1 MLAKAQLKEGNAA
14 PSLEGRN
21 GLVKPLVLSDS
32 SSRRKL
38 IGASLGLALTTA
50 LAISGVTFA
59 SAANAKSAGSPLAPA
74 FDGAGAGGKVIV
86 VLKQQ
91 QTGMNLRTQAKQRI
105 AAARADQA
113 PIVSAIRSHGGTGV
127 TQLAAPDAV
136 AAKLSAAEVA
146 QLRANPAVSEI
157 VPDQNIQV
165 SQVHTEAVPPVSA
178 TADHLAHGA
187 FGPPG
192 NGRNP
197 GGTIAALRTH
207 VIPKNCPA
215 TPVQEPE
222 AVADIHA
229 SDGNPHAR
237 DEANSIATGQGV
249 IIANEGMN
257 QLAGDPDLVR
267 ADGSH
272 VVINAP
278 DYTADAGN
286 DETFEDAAS
295 VGAQGLI
302 VYQYSQGLPF
312 SGISPG
318 CTFTIKGD
326 APDASLV
333 DLTQIDTP
341 ILALSQVI
349 AGIDN
354 AVTTVHAD
362 VISESFG
369 DNSTPGSRGAALLAA
384 ADDAAVAAGVTVV
397 ESAGDSG
404 PQGTMITA
412 ADDPNVI
419 AAGGVDNLHIV
430 ALNDGIQKYVS
441 NNMAAQ
447 SSGAT
452 APTGKVV
459 DLVASDWFGGETD
472 CAPLI
477 NGCPSNYPIEA
488 AAGTSEASPLIAGA
502 AADVIQAYR
511 ATHGGASPTPQMIKQ
526 ILTGTA
532 TNIDAPADQQGAGL
546 LNVYAAVRAAQQMPG
561 TTYGYRGDNA
571 PRLISTPSQLDITG
585 NGGSVSDQSVSVYN
599 ASTQPARVTGSYRW
613 IGSEFPLSKVYTED
627 VTAPDPSQPVPVIG
641 AAAATPITFNVPPGV
656 DRLDTDMIWPDPTN
670 SSVLD
675 FFLFNPQGAVVQE
688 SYDDGTPGR
697 IGRSPDDQH
706 AEVAD
711 PEPGRWTAEFVWGGD
726 DDYVEE
732 APAAPG
738 TYRGP
743 MSFKVSGQDYVTEP
757 ATRSVTIAARSS
769 ATIPLRVSMPVQTGD
784 HPESLELS
792 ASNGALDS
800 VPIARRTLIPSQ
812 GGNFVTQIIGTS
824 ARDIGQLDTYEINVP
839 AGAPALTVALHAT
852 DDSAHNPFTYYLVNP
867 SGTVV
872 ETTTTP
878 QTVNGEPSGDT
889 ELTTTDPVAGLWQ
902 IDVALKLTVSG
913 NEFNQYVFGT
923 VTDGGGG

>member
-1 MLAKAQLKEGNAA
+1 MG
-14 PSLEGRN
+14 
-21 GLVKPLVLSDS
+21 KPLVHSGS
-32 SSRRKL
+32 SPRRKL
-38 IGASLGLALTTA
+38 LGASLALALTTA
-50 LAISGVTFA
+50 LAISGGTLARAA
-59 SAANAKSAGSPLAPA
+59 STQPAAAAAPA
-74 FDGAGAGGKVIV
+74 YDGSAAGGKVIV

-91 QTGMNLRTQAKQRI
+91 QTGMNLRTQAKQRV
-105 AAARADQA
+105 AAAHADQA
-113 PIVSAIRSHGGTGV
+113 PIVASIRSHGGTGV

-136 AAKLSAAEVA
+136 AATLSPAEVS
-146 QLRANPAVSEI
+146 QLRADPAIAEI
-157 VPDQNIQV
+157 VPDTMIQV
-165 SQVHTEAVPPVSA
+165 SQVHTESAPPARAGHVAVKPGGGP
-178 TADHLAHGA
+178 HGT
-187 FGPPG
+187 GPAA
-192 NGRNP
+192 
-197 GGTIAALRTH
+197 GTIAPLRTH
-207 VIPKNCPA
+207 VIGKNCPA
-215 TPVQEPE
+215 SPVQEPE

-229 SDGNPHAR
+229 SDGNPNAP
-237 DEANSIATGQGV
+237 DEGNSIATGKGV

-257 QLAGDPDLVR
+257 ALAGDPDLQR

-272 VVINAP
+272 VVIDAP

-302 VYQYSQGLPF
+302 VYQYSKALPF
-312 SGISPG
+312 SNVSPG

-333 DLTQIDTP
+333 DLSQIDTP

-349 AGIDN
+349 SGIDN

-369 DNSTPGSRGAALLAA
+369 DTSTPGGRGGQLLAE

-397 ESAGDSG
+397 ESSGDSG

-430 ALNDGIQKYVS
+430 ALNDGYHSYVS

-477 NGCPSNYPIEA
+477 NGCPSDYPIEA

-511 ATHGGASPTPQMIKQ
+511 QTHGGASPTPQLVKQ

-546 LNVYAAVRAAQQMPG
+546 LDVYAAVKAAQQMPG
-561 TTYGYRGDNA
+561 STDTRGPGDA
-571 PRLISTPSQLDITG
+571 PSIISTPSQLDVTG
-585 NGGSVSDQSVSVYN
+585 DGGSVSDQSVSVYN
-599 ASTQPARVTGSYRW
+599 ASTQPTRVTGSYQW
-613 IGSEFPLSKVYTED
+613 IGPEFPVSRAVTED
-627 VTAPDPSQPVPVIG
+627 ITAPDPSLPVPVAG
-641 AAAATPITFNVPPGV
+641 APAAAPVTFTVPPHLS
-656 DRLDTDMIWPDPTN
+656 RLDADMIWPDPTN
-670 SSVLD
+670 SNVLE
-675 FFLFNPQGAVVQE
+675 FVLFNPQGAVVQE

-697 IGRSPDDQH
+697 VGRSPNIQH
-706 AEVAD
+706 AEVTD
-711 PEPGRWTAEFVWGGD
+711 PTPGKWTAEFLWGGD
-726 DDYVEE
+726 DDYVEI

-743 MSFKVSGQDYVTEP
+743 MSFKVAGQDYVTAP
-757 ATRSVTIAARSS
+757 AIRPVTIAPRS
-769 ATIPLRVSMPVQTGD
+769 ALTIPLRVEMPAQTGD
-784 HPESLELS
+784 HPESLQLA
-792 ASNGALDS
+792 ASNGAADS
-800 VPIARRTLIPSQ
+800 VPIARRILIPS
-812 GGNFVTQIIGTS
+812 GGSFQTQVIGTS
-824 ARDIGQLDTYEINVP
+824 ARSVGQMDTYEINVP
-839 AGAPALTVALHAT
+839 AGAPDLDVSLHAS
-852 DDSAHNPFTYYLVNP
+852 DDSADNVFNYYLVNP
-867 SGTVV
+867 SGAVV
-872 ETTTTP
+872 ATATTP
-878 QTVNGEPSGDT
+878 QTVNGVATGDA
-889 ELTTTDPVAGLWQ
+889 ELSTTSPVAGLWQ
-902 IDVALKLTVSG
+902 IDVVLKLTVSG
-913 NEFNQYVFGT
+913 NEFSQSVSGV
-923 VTDGGGG
+923 VTDGGTG